1 MADAGSESVGSGGA
15 EPDPRARLLEEVAA
29 QMDAIEADFGD
40 GYEIG
45 ALVTVVEVR
54 RPDGE
59 AGVRVR
65 CNAPPWVGIG
75 MLQLAGRVLE
85 AQASG

>member
-1 MADAGSESVGSGGA
+1 MAGAGGGDVGGGR
-15 EPDPRARLLEEVAA
+15 PDPRARLLEEVAA

-45 ALVTVVEVR
+45 GVEVR
-54 RPDGE
+54 RPD
-59 AGVRVR
+59 AADVRAR
-65 CNAPPWVGIG
+65 CNAPPWVGLG
-75 MLQLAGRVLE
+75 MLHVAEKVLE

>member
-1 MADAGSESVGSGGA
+1 MAGAGGGDVGGGR
-15 EPDPRARLLEEVAA
+15 PDPRARLLEEVAA

-45 ALVTVVEVR
+45 AIVTVVEVR
-54 RPDGE
+54 RPD
-59 AGVRVR
+59 AADVRVR
-65 CNAPPWVGIG
+65 CNAPPWVGLG
-75 MLQLAGRVLE
+75 MLHVAEKVLE